1 MSLSGRAA
9 ADEVQHGQAS
19 PAVASGVF
27 GNAHAR
33 AAAAR
38 AATAREQRAWVV
50 DPLRAHVNIA
60 FVDASEA
67 LRSYET
73 ALADVKLQ
81 HAHARKLEAKGER
94 KAAEAEAARAK
105 LAAMTA
111 RIAPQA
117 ERVHSKLSLL
127 VRKQEGDFDKWVAK
141 MSKSERR
148 LAEEAQTCVRHGT
161 VARARCAALT
171 RLHPARWR
179 VQGVPGVRGRGGCC
193 AVGAASAAA
202 GAGAGAGAGAAQ
214 LAGQGEEGEERQGQR
229 QRKGKGER
237 KRKGEGAQCA
247 QSV

>member
-1 MSLSGRAA
+1 M
-9 ADEVQHGQAS
+9 QHGQAS
-19 PAVASGVF
+19 PAVASGAF

-67 LRSYET
+67 LKSYET
-73 ALADVKLQ
+73 ALSDVKLQ

-94 KAAEAEAARAK
+94 KAAEADAARAK

-148 LAEEAQTCVRHGT
+148 LAEESLTCAHPLFILLLTCPPGSD
-161 VARARCAALT
+161 ALAFPP
-171 RLHPARWR
+171 L
-179 VQGVPGVRGRGGCC
+179 QGVPGVRGRGGCC
-193 AVGAASAAA
+193 ALRAAAAAAA
-202 GAGAGAGAGAAQ
+202 GARARAGAGAAQ
-214 LAGQGEEGEERQGQR
+214 LAGQGEESQERQGQR
-229 QRKGKGER
+229 QRSR
-237 KRKGEGAQCA
+237 QGEG
-247 QSV
+247 